1 MKYSITGAVGNNT
14 IVGTAASKAPQ
25 DVCTVL
31 KGQGYVNLYLTVQQK
46 DGGLKRLIGKFVQL
60 YNFRKLVNREDIEL
74 FVQYPVYKLFIP
86 MLFFYKCKK
95 KRLLI
100 HDIDSVRVKG
110 GLSWLERKN
119 IASFDEVIVHTAEM
133 KDFLR
138 PYVKGKI
145 YVLGCFDYLLSDY
158 IDYTGGREKTM
169 NICFAGNISKSV
181 YLKDLL
187 RENVALHF
195 FLYGSMGKND
205 GLVGNF
211 DYKGKFHPDK
221 VGFLEGSWGL
231 VWDGISMKTCS
242 GTWGEYLRIIASHKV
257 SLYIVAGLPL
267 IVWRQS
273 AMARFVEKYRIGIT
287 VDSLEE
293 VELKIKN
300 TTEDDYKVYLT
311 NISSL
316 AKILIQGGML
326 ESVLNEIKSE

>member
-1 MKYSITGAVGNNT
+1 M
-14 IVGTAASKAPQ
+14 
-25 DVCTVL
+25 
-31 KGQGYVNLYLTVQQK
+31 
-46 DGGLKRLIGKFVQL
+46 
-60 YNFRKLVNREDIEL
+60 
-74 FVQYPVYKLFIP
+74 
-86 MLFFYKCKK
+86 
-95 KRLLI
+95 I

-119 IASFDEVIVHTAEM
+119 IASFDEVIVYTAEM
-133 KDFLR
+133 RDFLR

-158 IDYTGGREKTM
+158 IDYTGGRKKTM

-195 FLYGSMGKND
+195 FLYGSMGRND
-205 GLVGNF
+205 SLSGNF

-221 VGFLEGSWGL
+221 VGFLEGSRGL
-231 VWDGISMKTCS
+231 VWDGVSTKTCS

-273 AMARFVEKYRIGIT
+273 AMARFVEKQKIGIT

-293 VELKIKN
+293 VELRIKN
-300 TTEDDYKVYLT
+300 TMEEDYTMYLR

-316 AKILIQGGML
+316 AKVLTQGGML
-326 ESVLNEIKSE
+326 GNVLNEIKSE